1 MRLKSWLNYLWKLPI
16 CGMAFF
22 VGLILGGMV
31 ATWMGLPA
39 SGLPE
44 GADQTTLMQYALLG
58 SVVLTLTLASVSWGL
73 SGGFVTRWL
82 ILSFLTWIAFGVNT
96 YLEAA
101 IFTTMSA
108 ATPFTVV
115 MYLFASLF
123 CGAAVAWLFPP
134 ETEGTGFLANVKAF
148 FAGRGAGAWIWRLLA
163 ALLAFPLIYLA
174 FGSLVVPFVV
184 DFYRQGTSQLALPG
198 WDEILPVLSLRSLFF
213 LLACLPVF
221 IVWQESNCRL
231 FVTLGLALFMMVGG
245 LNMLQAYWFP
255 PLLRVAH
262 SLEILAD
269 EVIYTGVLV
278 VLLAKRVPQ
287 SEVGLAN
294 ATIDG
299 FRSQLEP
306 PADELQNQAG
316 SLYR

>member
-1 MRLKSWLNYLWKLPI
+1 
-16 CGMAFF
+16 MAFF
-22 VGLILGGMV
+22 VGLMLGSMV
-31 ATWMGLPA
+31 ATWTGLLSP
-39 SGLPE
+39 SLPE
-44 GADQTTLMQYALLG
+44 GTDQTTLMQYAWLG
-58 SVVLTLTLASVSWGL
+58 GLVLALTLVSVSWGL

-108 ATPFTVV
+108 ATPFTVA

-148 FAGRGAGAWIWRLLA
+148 FARRGTGAWIWRLLA

-174 FGSLVVPFVV
+174 FGSLVAPFVV
-184 DFYRQGTSQLALPG
+184 GFYRQGTSQLTLPG
-198 WDEILPVLSLRSLFF
+198 WDQILPVLSLRSLFF
-213 LLACLPVF
+213 LLACMPVF
-221 IVWQESNCRL
+221 IAWQESKRRL
-231 FVTLGLALFMMVGG
+231 FVTLGLALFIMVGG

-255 PLLRVAH
+255 PVLRVAH

-269 EVIYTGVLV
+269 EVVYAGVLV

-287 SEVGLAN
+287 SDL
-294 ATIDG
+294 
-299 FRSQLEP
+299 RQ
-306 PADELQNQAG
+306 
-316 SLYR
+316 